1 MKTLL
6 QLFTP
11 LRKEEITKFLVISSM
26 MLIILFI
33 YSIERT
39 VKDTIVINEM
49 GAELISGIK
58 LYGTLPIA
66 VLMMLIYTKLSNEIN
81 KTTIFH
87 LFNGFF
93 LSYFLIFTFIL
104 APNIKHFYLNLSK
117 IKIYFPFMGYCLNII
132 ESWPYSLYFVL
143 AELWGSIMLSLM
155 YWQTVNQIYDVADA
169 KRIYPLLGLV
179 AQFGMITS
187 GELLRLFSNKNIFK
201 GGWQQSLQYINLSV
215 LFVGLILSGLYW
227 LLTNVIVDKNII
239 NAEVKKKKKKMGFFQ
254 SIKYIATSKYIGLIS
269 LLILCYGVS
278 VNLVE
283 GIWKAQISAVYIEK
297 QDYARFMAN
306 LQTFTGIVSMIAMLL
321 GSYLFSFASWKV
333 SAFLT
338 PIIIFVT
345 GTIFYLFA
353 IYQTEITSAIPGF
366 NFPPIIIAVFLGLLQ
381 NVLGKATKYAF
392 FDSTK
397 EMAYIP
403 LDEALKSKGKA
414 AADVI
419 GGRLGKSGGALTQ
432 QLLLTMAFIQ
442 CFPIRITPRRS
453 FIIIISYIIFN
464 LFYNNDNL
472 VLFC

>member
-1 MKTLL
+1 
-6 QLFTP
+6 
-11 LRKEEITKFLVISSM
+11 
-26 MLIILFI
+26 
-33 YSIERT
+33 
-39 VKDTIVINEM
+39 
-49 GAELISGIK
+49 
-58 LYGTLPIA
+58 
-66 VLMMLIYTKLSNEIN
+66 
-81 KTTIFH
+81 
-87 LFNGFF
+87 
-93 LSYFLIFTFIL
+93 
-104 APNIKHFYLNLSK
+104 
-117 IKIYFPFMGYCLNII
+117 
-132 ESWPYSLYFVL
+132 
-143 AELWGSIMLSLM
+143 
-155 YWQTVNQIYDVADA
+155 
-169 KRIYPLLGLV
+169 
-179 AQFGMITS
+179 
-187 GELLRLFSNKNIFK
+187 
-201 GGWQQSLQYINLSV
+201 
-215 LFVGLILSGLYW
+215 
-227 LLTNVIVDKNII
+227 
-239 NAEVKKKKKKMGFFQ
+239 
-254 SIKYIATSKYIGLIS
+254 
-269 LLILCYGVS
+269 LILCYGVS

-432 QLLLTMAFIQ
+432 QLLLTMAFS
-442 CFPIRITPRRS
+442 FNVSLSELRPGEALLSLSPILFLIFS
-453 FIIIISYIIFN
+453 IIMIIWCYSVNLLSKEFN
-464 LFYNNDNL
+464 EKKKIAKASSDSIKKAEETNKASSDSIKKEEETNKQFNSK
-472 VLFC
+472 